1 MKQYTFR
8 KPEHLCLKSEIEALF
23 SSGCSSMSVFPLRV
37 TFRRFAYEGKGPQA
51 KVLLSVSKRHF
62 KHAVD
67 RNRAKR
73 QLREAYRHLKPTFLA
88 ALPADVC
95 LHIAFIWL
103 SDRPVRS
110 ELVATRMKTALQ
122 RINEKVAL
130 QQQQPS

>member
-1 MKQYTFR
+1 
-8 KPEHLCLKSEIEALF
+8 
-23 SSGCSSMSVFPLRV
+23 MSVFPLRV
-37 TFRRFAYEGKGPQA
+37 TFRRFAYTGQGPQV

-88 ALPADVC
+88 TLPTDAS

-103 SDRPVRS
+103 SDRPVRTD
-110 ELVATRMKTALQ
+110 LVATRMKTALQ
-122 RINEKVAL
+122 RISEKL
-130 QQQQPS
+130 MQQPS